1 MNDPEKLQAVMV
13 AMEGKAL
20 TWYQWWEFSADD
32 PTWSE
37 FRSAV
42 IRRFQSSMLQ
52 SPFELLL
59 SLKQTGSVEDYREL
73 FELYVGPLK
82 CTEPAYLKGIFMNG
96 LKEVIRAKLKL
107 HLVEGL
113 TELMDYAQRVNEKNN
128 LLNKGNGGSGTSL
141 GTKAGFRTYNSTR
154 TVTWEPNA
162 KGQTQVTLSV
172 GSARGNSRTNPS
184 FKGRGFRSLTDA
196 EVLDKRVKGLCFRCD
211 EKFGPGHICPN
222 K

>member
-1 MNDPEKLQAVMV
+1 MNDPEKLQAIMV

-20 TWYQWWEFSADD
+20 TWYQWWEFSVHD

-37 FRSAV
+37 FWSAV
-42 IRRFQSSMLQ
+42 ICRFQPFMLQ

-59 SLKQTGSVEDYREL
+59 SLKQTGSVEDYREQ

-113 TELMDYAQRVNEKNN
+113 TELMDYAQRVDEKNN
-128 LLNKGNGGSGTSL
+128 LLNKGNGGSGTSS

-162 KGQTQVTLSV
+162 KGQTQVTSSV
-172 GSARGNSRTNPS
+172 GSATGNSRTNPC
-184 FKGRGFRSLTDA
+184 RSKA
-196 EVLDKRVKGLCFRCD
+196 SW
-211 EKFGPGHICPN
+211 
-222 K
+222 